1 MRTLLAAPPPKKH
14 SHTNL
19 ANTSGY
25 VRPKQFK
32 EALEL
37 KNSRI
42 FNLARVPEKP
52 INATVANRGLNLADR
67 GIDFISRL
75 DSVPETRLPLI

>member
-14 SHTNL
+14 SHANL

-42 FNLARVPEKP
+42 FNLARVPEK
-52 INATVANRGLNLADR
+52 INANVANRGLNLADR